1 VETGEGAFWEAE
13 GIRMGTSG
21 RPAAKTKYAIERAG
35 ISNDHFRP
43 ANATQRLTDMDT
55 DGVQTQVIYGPSGG
69 FGIKSADLRTACLR
83 AYNDWA
89 AEFRATAPKRLFP
102 LGYLPTQSTDEAIAE
117 LRRMAGLG
125 LRGAVMA
132 AFDMVPFAWE
142 EVWEPLFRVAG
153 DLGMPISFHLAGGLW
168 GQRPG
173 VPVAPG
179 VPHTLPMQLDE
190 VLAGMLCS
198 GMLDR
203 NPETKI
209 ILAEAGLGWIPYLLE
224 RLDRKQRNG
233 SFLTGTREPRSEIFR
248 RQVFVTFEE
257 DDVGLQIAALNGV
270 GADNYMWGSDY
281 PHPAS
286 TFPKSRSAVDHMF
299 SSLPAQLKENL
310 TSKNVARVYGI

>member
-1 VETGEGAFWEAE
+1 
-13 GIRMGTSG
+13 
-21 RPAAKTKYAIERAG
+21 
-35 ISNDHFRP
+35 
-43 ANATQRLTDMDT
+43 
-55 DGVQTQVIYGPSGG
+55 
-69 FGIKSADLRTACLR
+69 
-83 AYNDWA
+83 
-89 AEFRATAPKRLFP
+89 
-102 LGYLPTQSTDEAIAE
+102 
-117 LRRMAGLG
+117 
-125 LRGAVMA
+125 
-132 AFDMVPFAWE
+132 
-142 EVWEPLFRVAG
+142 
-153 DLGMPISFHLAGGLW
+153 
-168 GQRPG
+168 
-173 VPVAPG
+173 